1 MNESLPVAVIG
12 AGRIGRQHAKWY
24 HAAGCRVVGFLGS
37 SEESVGRTQAAL
49 QEMLGVAIPGYTDF
63 ERLVSETRP
72 VAVSVCSP
80 HALHCQHVLQAVDA
94 GVAVLCEKP
103 LAWDEGKSHAE
114 ILLDARRMVAAAEK
128 KQVLLALNAQ
138 YVAGLPAYMEWYAQM
153 RGPLDRPR
161 RYEAVMQSRGRGG
174 GAEYEDIWIDLGS
187 HPLSLIVKWSPSVH
201 IEPGSIHCVL
211 RRKEVVADFRCV
223 AANGNLCE
231 CSIRLGNVPEGK
243 LERRFGVNDFLLEY
257 AGRNNPEGVFHTYLR
272 HGDEEREYP
281 DLLLMSIEAFV
292 RAVRGEGEPLISGAE
307 GLRNLELQIE
317 ILEHAVVEQ
326 GAAD

>member
-243 LERRFGVNDFLLEY
+243 LERRFGGQRLL
-257 AGRNNPEGVFHTYLR
+257 AG
-272 HGDEEREYP
+272 
-281 DLLLMSIEAFV
+281 IC
-292 RAVRGEGEPLISGAE
+292 GAQQPRRRVPH
-307 GLRNLELQIE
+307 LSPPRR
-317 ILEHAVVEQ
+317 
-326 GAAD
+326 